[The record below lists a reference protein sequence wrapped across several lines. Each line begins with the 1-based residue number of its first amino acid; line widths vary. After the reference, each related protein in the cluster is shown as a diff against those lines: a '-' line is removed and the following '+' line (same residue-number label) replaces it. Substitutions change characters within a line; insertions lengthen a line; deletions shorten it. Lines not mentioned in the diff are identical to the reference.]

1 MKKKLQHGMLGVVL
15 AGCAVAAGGCKAQKV
30 SASDGDIP
38 SAKAQQG
45 DVELRFPTTGVL
57 NATQSRI
64 VVAPPVAGGTL
75 RIIQL
80 SATGSA
86 VKSGDVVVSFD
97 PAQQE
102 YNVAQSHSDLEE
114 AEQEIVKAQADA
126 SVQTA
131 EDKTAMIKAKYA
143 VRRAELD
150 VSKNEL
156 LSEIDAKKNDLALE
170 EAKRALAQLQQD
182 IQSHT
187 TSNQA
192 ALALSEEKRNKA
204 QLAMR
209 QAEQNIQNM
218 KVKAPISGMVVI
230 RPNESAAGGM
240 FYGGMTLPDYQ
251 VGDQASPGSTV
262 AEVIDTGKMEI
273 KSKVSEK
280 DRPYLKKDQPVEVEM
295 DAMPGEKVKGRVASV
310 AGATGQGFF
319 WDNLQRTF
327 DVTVQLERED
337 ARLRPGFSANVTF
350 LGERIPGAL
359 TIPMEAVFEHA
370 GKTIVYT
377 KQGSSWE
384 SQDVKVR
391 AYSQGRAILESG
403 LTAGTQVALVNPEE
417 HGAGKGKAI
426 AATGPSVRASA
437 P

>member
-1 MKKKLQHGMLGVVL
+1 M
-15 AGCAVAAGGCKAQKV
+15 AAGGCKAQKV

>member
-1 MKKKLQHGMLGVVL
+1 MKWKLQHGLLCVVL
-15 AGCAVAAGGCKAQKV
+15 TGCVVAAGGCNAQKV
-30 SASDGDIP
+30 SVSDGDIP
-38 SAKAQQG
+38 SAKAEQG

-57 NATQSRI
+57 NATKSRI

-80 SATGSA
+80 SPSGSA
-86 VKSGDVVVSFD
+86 VKAGDVVVAFD

-102 YNVAQSHSDLEE
+102 YNLAQSRSDLEE

-182 IQSHT
+182 VQSHT
-187 TSNQA
+187 SSNQA
-192 ALALSEEKRNKA
+192 GLALSEEKRNKA

-218 KVKAPISGMVVI
+218 KVKAAISGMVVV
-230 RPNESAAGGM
+230 RGNESAAGGM

-251 VGDQASPGSTV
+251 VGDQANPGNTV

-273 KSKVSEK
+273 MTKVSEK

-295 DAMPGEKVKGRVASV
+295 DALPGEKVKGRVASV

-319 WDNLQRTF
+319 MDNLQRTF
-327 DVTVQLERED
+327 DVTVQLDRED
-337 ARLRPGFSANVTF
+337 ARLRPGFSARLTF
-350 LGERIPGAL
+350 LGERIHGAL

-370 GKTIVYT
+370 GKNSVYI

-391 AYSQGRAILESG
+391 AYSEGRAVLESG
-403 LTAGTQVALVNPEE
+403 LTAGTQVALVNPEDR
-417 HGAGKGKAI
+417 GVGKGKAGG
-426 AATGPSVRASA
+426 AAGPSVQASA
-437 P
+437 K

>member
-1 MKKKLQHGMLGVVL
+1 MKRNLQHGLL
-15 AGCAVAAGGCKAQKV
+15 CLLLLGCALAVGGCKAQKV
-30 SASDGDIP
+30 SASAGDTP
-38 SAKAQQG
+38 SAKVEQG

-80 SATGSA
+80 SPTGSA
-86 VKSGDVVVSFD
+86 VKAGDVVVAFD

-102 YNVAQSHSDLEE
+102 YNLAQSRSDLEE
-114 AEQEIVKAQADA
+114 AEQEILKAQADA
-126 SVQTA
+126 SVQA
-131 EDKTAMIKAKYA
+131 AQDKTALIKAKYA

-156 LSEIDAKKNDLALE
+156 LSEIDAKKNLLALE
-170 EAKRALAQLQQD
+170 EAQRALAQLQQD

-187 TSNQA
+187 SSNQA
-192 ALALSEEKRNKA
+192 GLALSTEKRNKA

-218 KVKAPISGMVVI
+218 KVKAAISGMMVVHG
-230 RPNESAAGGM
+230 NESAAGGM

-251 VGDQASPGSTV
+251 VGDQASPGNTI

-273 KSKVSEK
+273 TSKVSEK
-280 DRPYLKKDQPVEVEM
+280 DRPYLKKDQSVEVEM
-295 DAMPGEKVKGRVASV
+295 DALPGEKVKGRIASV
-310 AGATGQGFF
+310 AGDTGQGWFM
-319 WDNLQRTF
+319 DNLQRKF
-327 DVTVQLERED
+327 DVTIQLERED
-337 ARLRPGFSANVTF
+337 ARLRPGFSTKVTF
-350 LGERIPGAL
+350 VGERIPGAL
-359 TIPMEAVFEHA
+359 TIPMEAVFEHG
-370 GKTIVYT
+370 GKTIVYA

-391 AYSQGRAILESG
+391 AYSEGRAILISG
-403 LTAGTQVALVNPEE
+403 LTAGTQVALVNPED
-417 HGAGKGKAI
+417 HGVGKGKSGGAD
-426 AATGPSVRASA
+426 GPSVKAA
-437 P
+437 AQ

>member
-1 MKKKLQHGMLGVVL
+1 MLCVALVGW
-15 AGCAVAAGGCKAQKV
+15 AVAAGGCKTQKV

-38 SAKAQQG
+38 SAKVQQG

-86 VKSGDVVVSFD
+86 VKSGDVVVAFD

-126 SVQTA
+126 SVQAA

-204 QLAMR
+204 RLAMR
-209 QAEQNIQNM
+209 QAEENIQNM

-230 RPNESAAGGM
+230 RPNDSAAGGM

-319 WDNLQRTF
+319 MDNLQRTF

-403 LTAGTQVALVNPEE
+403 LTAGTQVALVNPED
-417 HGAGKGKAI
+417 HGAGKGKAS
-426 AATGPSVRASA
+426 AAAGPSVRASA